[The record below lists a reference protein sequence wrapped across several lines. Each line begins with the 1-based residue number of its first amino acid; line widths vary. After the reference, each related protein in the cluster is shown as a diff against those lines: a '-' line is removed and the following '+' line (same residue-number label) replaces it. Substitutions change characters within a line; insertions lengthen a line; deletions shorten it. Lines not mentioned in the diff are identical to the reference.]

1 MRIIAG
7 DWRGRKL
14 AEPKGRETTRPT
26 TDRVREA
33 CASMIDAALD
43 DGIEGSRVLDAFAGS
58 GAMGIEMLS
67 RGAAHAAF
75 FDLDRT
81 AASLVT
87 SNLQALS
94 CPAARASVTT
104 GDVLLAAQRGRMAG
118 APFDVVI
125 LDPPYAFPAQ
135 TVASLLENLAAH
147 GMLRDGALALYEH
160 ARASAGVEAAG
171 FIELRDK
178 RYGSTSVQLLRLR
191 SEASEGD
198 GGPSGDLADSGDARE

>member
-67 RGAAHAAF
+67 RGAAHASF

-81 AASLVT
+81 AASLVK

-104 GDVLLAAQRGRMAG
+104 GDVLLAAQRGRVAG

-135 TVASLLENLAAH
+135 TVASLLENLEAH
-147 GMLRDGALALYEH
+147 GMLRDGAIALYEH

-178 RYGSTSVQLLRLR
+178 RYGSTSVQLLQLR
-191 SEASEGD
+191 PEASEGD
-198 GGPSGDLADSGDARE
+198 GEPSGDLADPGDARE

>member
-67 RGAAHAAF
+67 RGAAHASF

-81 AASLVT
+81 AASLVK

-104 GDVLLAAQRGRMAG
+104 GDVLLAAQRGRVAG

-135 TVASLLENLAAH
+135 TVASLLENLEAH
-147 GMLRDGALALYEH
+147 GMLRDGAIALYEH

-178 RYGSTSVQLLRLR
+178 RYGSTSVQLLQLR
-191 SEASEGD
+191 PEASEGD
-198 GGPSGDLADSGDARE
+198 GEPSGDLAEPGDARE

>member
-75 FDLDRT
+75 FDLDRM
-81 AASLVT
+81 AASLVK

-94 CPAARASVTT
+94 CPATRASVTT
-104 GDVLLAAQRGRMAG
+104 GDVLLAAQRGRVAG

-147 GMLRDGALALYEH
+147 GMLCDGAIALYEH
-160 ARASAGVEAAG
+160 ARTSAGVEAAG

-178 RYGSTSVQLLRLR
+178 RYGSASVQLLRLR

-198 GGPSGDLADSGDARE
+198 GEPSGDLADPGDARE

>member
-81 AASLVT
+81 AASLVK

-191 SEASEGD
+191 PEASEGD
-198 GGPSGDLADSGDARE
+198 GRPSGDLADSGDSRE

>member
-14 AEPKGRETTRPT
+14 AEPKGRDTTRPT

-81 AASLVT
+81 AASLVK

-171 FIELRDK
+171 FTELRDK

-191 SEASEGD
+191 PEASEGD
-198 GGPSGDLADSGDARE
+198 GGPSGDLVDSGDARE

>member
-67 RGAAHAAF
+67 RGAAHATF

-81 AASLVT
+81 AASLVK

-191 SEASEGD
+191 PEASEGD

>member
-14 AEPKGRETTRPT
+14 AEPKGRDTTRPT

-81 AASLVT
+81 AASLVK

-135 TVASLLENLAAH
+135 TVASLLENLAAL

-171 FIELRDK
+171 FTELRDK

-191 SEASEGD
+191 PEASEGD

>member
-81 AASLVT
+81 AASLVK

-147 GMLRDGALALYEH
+147 GMLHDGALALYEH

-191 SEASEGD
+191 SEASEED
-198 GGPSGDLADSGDARE
+198 GEPSGDLAEPGDARE

>member
-7 DWRGRKL
+7 DWRARKL
-14 AEPKGRETTRPT
+14 AEPKGRDTTRPT

-81 AASLVT
+81 AASLVK

-191 SEASEGD
+191 PEASEVD